1 MSAFN
6 TQPWHFVVVRDR
18 ETIAALGRIA
28 TQGAFIGQAPLAITI
43 VMENARRPQL
53 DAGRAT
59 RHDDEYERK
68 GTCGILLAF
77 EPLRDW
83 RFVQIRKQRTA
94 VDYAAFMQELV
105 ETYYPAVERIQLVND
120 NLHTHTPGVFYHALA
135 PQEAFER
142 THKFILYYTTIKGS
156 WLNKEAPKEVGE
168 PWYGKN
174 AGRVQ
179 GLTTGPHR
187 IQLPGGYLLPVPWRA
202 APLVRWLRRQRVE
215 LGAERQPPD
224 DVGRLGQLTARV
236 SRGIA
241 TVSQASDGTPGHLPG
256 REIEEIT
263 GQLTAG
269 TIRHVE
275 LLGLR

>member
-28 TQGAFIGQAPLAITI
+28 TQGAFIGQAPLAIAI

-77 EPLRDW
+77 EPLRGW

-105 ETYYPAVERIQLVND
+105 ESFL
-120 NLHTHTPGVFYHALA
+120 
-135 PQEAFER
+135 
-142 THKFILYYTTIKGS
+142 S
-156 WLNKEAPKEVGE
+156 GE
-168 PWYGKN
+168 
-174 AGRVQ
+174 
-179 GLTTGPHR
+179 TG
-187 IQLPGGYLLPVPWRA
+187 
-202 APLVRWLRRQRVE
+202 
-215 LGAERQPPD
+215 
-224 DVGRLGQLTARV
+224 
-236 SRGIA
+236 
-241 TVSQASDGTPGHLPG
+241 
-256 REIEEIT
+256 
-263 GQLTAG
+263 
-269 TIRHVE
+269 
-275 LLGLR
+275 